1 MEEKKKGTF
10 NKVLLIVCIIIVLI
24 VVILFAGYAIIADQM
39 NKGFTRT
46 VKPDKRFSAGYTYED
61 FSDSMDRKEISF
73 SSGENTLEGFI
84 YGEYHTKG
92 LIIFAH
98 GIGSYHET
106 YITLLKGLYDRGYK
120 VFTYNAT
127 GTCGST
133 GESTIGL
140 VQSALDLDAALTYAE
155 TDPELSDM
163 PFLVLGH
170 SWGGYAA
177 AAVLNFD
184 HDIKASVSLSGYCDS
199 VSELEETLDN
209 RFGNISKIF
218 YPYIKLINKSVFG
231 DNADLSAID
240 GINKSDVPVLIVHA
254 DNDPTISYKGA
265 SIISKSDIITNPNVE
280 YFTFSDENRND
291 HGSYLYSAEC
301 AKYRKEINSNSPK
314 TDDKNDK
321 LSLDIAE
328 KYWSK
333 VNRLKYNIAAPD
345 VIDLLDSFYERELDK

>member
-1 MEEKKKGTF
+1 MEEKKKSTV
-10 NKVLLIVCIIIVLI
+10 NKVLLIIFIITVLI

-46 VKPDKRFSAGYTYED
+46 EVPDKRFTANYSYED
-61 FSDSMDRKEISF
+61 YSDSMDRKEVSF

-84 YGEYHTKG
+84 YGEDHTKG

-98 GIGSYHET
+98 GIDVYHET
-106 YITLLKGLYDRGYK
+106 YITLLKGLYDCGYK

-140 VQSALDLDAALTYAE
+140 VQSALDLDAAITYAE

-163 PFLVLGH
+163 PFLLLGH

-184 HDIKASVSLSGYCDS
+184 HDITASVSLSGYCDS

-209 RFGNISKIF
+209 RFGSVSKLF

-254 DNDPTISYKGA
+254 DNDPKISYKGA
-265 SIISKSDIITNPNVE
+265 SIISKSDQIINPNVE
-280 YFTFSDENRND
+280 YFTFSDEYRND

-301 AKYRKEINSNSPK
+301 AQYRREINSSYENMKS
-314 TDDKNDK
+314 KNDN
-321 LSLDIAE
+321 LSEDISE

-333 VNRLKYNIAAPD
+333 VNRLKFNIVAPD
-345 VIDLLDSFYERELDK
+345 VVDMIDNFYEKELEE

>member
-1 MEEKKKGTF
+1 MEEKKKSPV
-10 NKVLLIVCIIIVLI
+10 NKVLLIICIIIVLI
-24 VVILFAGYAIIADQM
+24 VVILIAGYAIIADQM

-46 VKPDKRFSAGYTYED
+46 EKPDKRFTANYSYED
-61 FSDSMDRKEISF
+61 FADSMDRKEVSF

-84 YGEYHTKG
+84 YGENHTKG
-92 LIIFAH
+92 LVVFAH
-98 GIGSYHET
+98 GIDVYHET

-163 PFLVLGH
+163 PFLLLGH

-184 HDIKASVSLSGYCDS
+184 HDVSASVSLSGYCDS
-199 VSELEETLDN
+199 VAELEETLDG
-209 RFGNISKIF
+209 RFGGVSKLF
-218 YPYIKLINKSVFG
+218 YPYIKIINKSVFG
-231 DNADLSAID
+231 ENADLSAVD

-254 DNDPTISYKGA
+254 DNDPKITYKGA
-265 SIISKSDIITNPNVE
+265 SIISKSDLITNPNVE
-280 YFTFSDENRND
+280 YFTFSEENRND

-301 AKYRKEINSNSPK
+301 AKYRKEINSGY
-314 TDDKNDK
+314 DKIDNK
-321 LSLDIAE
+321 NGELSSDVAE
-328 KYWSK
+328 KYWSN
-333 VNRLKYNIAAPD
+333 VNRLKYNIAATD
-345 VIDLLDSFYERELDK
+345 VIDLIDNFYDKELEN

>member
-1 MEEKKKGTF
+1 MEEKKKSTG
-10 NKVLLIVCIIIVLI
+10 NKVLLIICVFIVLI
-24 VVILFAGYAIIADQM
+24 VAVLFAGYAIIADQM

-46 VKPDKRFSAGYTYED
+46 VKPDKRFSANYTYED
-61 FSDSMDRKEISF
+61 YSDSMDRKEISF

-84 YGEYHTKG
+84 YGENHTKG
-92 LIIFAH
+92 LIVFAH
-98 GIGSYHET
+98 GIGAYHES
-106 YITLLKGLYDRGYK
+106 YITLLKSLYDRGYK

-155 TDPELSDM
+155 TNPELSDM

-177 AAVLNFD
+177 AAVLNFE
-184 HDIKASVSLSGYCDS
+184 HDITASVSLSGYCDS
-199 VSELEETLDN
+199 VAELEETLDN
-209 RFGNISKIF
+209 RFGSVSKLF
-218 YPYIKLINKSVFG
+218 YPYIKIINKSTFG
-231 DNADLSAID
+231 DNAGLSAID
-240 GINKSDVPVLIVHA
+240 GINKSDVPVLVVHA

-265 SIISKSDIITNPNVE
+265 SIISKSDLITNPNVE

-301 AKYRKEINSNSPK
+301 AEYRKEVNSNY
-314 TDDKNDK
+314 DKIENKNGDI
-321 LSLDIAE
+321 SSEIAE

-345 VIDLLDSFYERELDK
+345 VIDLIDHFYEKELEK